1 MPMGKK
7 EQEVGQRQPI
17 WGMEVLEANIRRG
30 GNGEGTH
37 YGGRGDAGRSGN
49 SRDDRRGDNSRREVL
64 PVFTSSS

>member
-1 MPMGKK
+1 MGKK

-17 WGMEVLEANIRRG
+17 WGMEVWETNIRRG
-30 GNGEGTH
+30 GNVEGTH
-37 YGGRGDAGRSGN
+37 HGGRGDAGRSGN